1 MNVDLHGSRVHAQQI
16 GSYALTLTRYDRA
29 ASLPL
34 HAHDQA
40 YVTVVLSGGYRE
52 HANGV
57 TRDCVT
63 QSIIVHAPGE
73 RHSNVFGDRSATC
86 LNVHGGTFERSTL
99 LATPAASAIAFKLAD
114 EFRRPDHVSA
124 MVVEALMLELFAA
137 TERQREHERTP
148 SWLRDVRMTLER
160 DFRETLS
167 VSAIADSVS
176 IHPTHLSRTFRQH
189 YGVTVG
195 EFVRDLRV
203 AYARRR
209 LASRAPLQ
217 EIALDAGFADQS
229 HFTRTFRRVTGVTPA
244 HFRRALRS

>member
-1 MNVDLHGSRVHAQQI
+1 MNVDLHGSRVHARQI
-16 GSYALTLTRYDRA
+16 GAFALTLTRYDRA

-52 HANGV
+52 VANGV
-57 TRDCVT
+57 TRDCIA
-63 QSIIVHAPGE
+63 QSIVVHAPGE
-73 RHSNVFGDRSATC
+73 RHSNVFGDRSAMC
-86 LNVHGGTFERSTL
+86 LNVHGGTFERSTVL
-99 LATPAASAIAFKLAD
+99 SPAAAATIAGKLRE

-137 TERQREHERTP
+137 TARQREYERAP
-148 SWLRDVRMTLER
+148 SWLRDVRVKLER
-160 DFRETLS
+160 DFRDTVTLT
-167 VSAIADSVS
+167 ALAESVS
-176 IHPTHLSRTFRQH
+176 IHPTHLSRAFRQH

-195 EFVRDLRV
+195 EFLRDLRV
-203 AYARRR
+203 GYARRR

-244 HFRRALRS
+244 HFRRGLRG